1 MIVCEAIVL
10 PLLFLTV
17 ALFGGLRVEVGGGL
31 LFVPPPLMALVL
43 GLMLVGVLVRTGVL
57 RVDLLFG
64 PGRDGLAVVSGGV
77 LLATLFAAASQVF
90 NSLTPEAGLLNL
102 LGNLF
107 YLLLLWNTLAARPD
121 PPRLMRSLLVI
132 FGGAFVFR
140 YVVLAALYDPAG
152 GFARRVVAALVDGVT
167 LGALGSAPDAP
178 ATGYVAFFTTLLFL
192 IGLAL
197 LPQGRVTSISER
209 GSNTSVLEA
218 HAEVGSQVSGVERR

>member
-1 MIVCEAIVL
+1 MIVREAIVL

-17 ALFGGLRVEVGGGL
+17 ALFGGLRASASGGL
-31 LFVPPPLMALVL
+31 TFVPPPLMALVL
-43 GLMLVGVLVRTGVL
+43 AFMLVGVLVRTGLL

-64 PGRDGLAVVSGGV
+64 SGRDGLAQVSGGV
-77 LLATLFAAASQVF
+77 LLATLFVAASQVF

-107 YLLLLWNTLAARPD
+107 YMLLLWNTLAARPD
-121 PPRLMRSLLVI
+121 PSRLMRSLLVI

-167 LGALGSAPDAP
+167 LGTIGSAPDAP

-197 LPQGRVTSISER
+197 LPQPRSTLTSEEGPRALQPWS
-209 GSNTSVLEA
+209 
-218 HAEVGSQVSGVERR
+218 

>member
-1 MIVCEAIVL
+1 MIIREAIVL

-17 ALFGGLRVEVGGGL
+17 ALFGGLRVEAGGGL

-57 RVDLLFG
+57 HVDLLFG
-64 PGRDGLAVVSGGV
+64 PGRNGLALVSGGV

-90 NSLTPEAGLLNL
+90 NSLTPESGLLNL
-102 LGNLF
+102 FGNLF

-132 FGGAFVFR
+132 FGGAFVFK
-140 YVVLAALYDPAG
+140 YVVLAALYDPTG
-152 GFARRVVAALVDGVT
+152 GLARRVVATLVDGVT
-167 LGALGSAPDAP
+167 LGALGSAPDTP

-197 LPQGRVTSISER
+197 LPQGRVTSISQR

-218 HAEVGSQVSGVERR
+218 RAEVGSRVSGVERR

>member
-1 MIVCEAIVL
+1 MIVREAIVL